1 MSRRDI
7 ITLLER
13 LSLDHR
19 ASLAE
24 KACSYL
30 LSVESNRAIKSHPS
44 HAAICVDIA
53 AEQLDIEVSRQALVR
68 MSGAPSPVA
77 YNSTLQI
84 IRRQLLGDRASSTA
98 VAASPN
104 SATTAFSSPSSSSST
119 ATFNHTTSSTNSGA
133 AIGGGGGNSSAH
145 QAIVELITMDNFSI
159 LRQLSIKRGS
169 MELDRLVLECLSQ
182 FFDKWVAALTPAQ
195 RAHVDYADLK
205 WVGAAFWLCS
215 LARQRQVKAP
225 ESVSSAAV
233 AVAAAATE
241 DPTASIQQQ
250 DGDKQK
256 AASPVTATAAAA
268 PKRLGGK
275 GAKELKEM
283 VLDMLQHRVT
293 TKEFDKTIKLME
305 DTVSDYLLSL
315 GVQKRPAS
323 GGAKKATG
331 TRTATATGGRKRKA
345 TDQESEGGSTPASAA
360 SSDTE
365 ASKTSTVSAAKMSA
379 KSPSPISSSYDT
391 AATTPIRRAGIG
403 AAAIATKRT
412 ISNVSDISL
421 EGGTTAALERESE
434 DSTMATTARME
445 VVLSTPSSSSAL
457 PPTAKRARMEGGGR
471 VTKSRATSSSS
482 SSVTKAS
489 SAPSAATERRTGNVF
504 TMIPRVKY
512 QQTKAY
518 QHYVEW
524 RKQILKRLGCT

>member
-119 ATFNHTTSSTNSGA
+119 ATFHHTTSSTDYGA
-133 AIGGGGGNSSAH
+133 SGGGGGTSSAH

-233 AVAAAATE
+233 AVAVSTTATE

-256 AASPVTATAAAA
+256 AAPPVAATAAAAA

-421 EGGTTAALERESE
+421 EGGMTAALERESE
-434 DSTMATTARME
+434 DSTMATTARVE
-445 VVLSTPSSSSAL
+445 VVLSTPSSSAL

-482 SSVTKAS
+482 SVTKAS
-489 SAPSAATERRTGNVF
+489 SAPSATTERRTGNVF